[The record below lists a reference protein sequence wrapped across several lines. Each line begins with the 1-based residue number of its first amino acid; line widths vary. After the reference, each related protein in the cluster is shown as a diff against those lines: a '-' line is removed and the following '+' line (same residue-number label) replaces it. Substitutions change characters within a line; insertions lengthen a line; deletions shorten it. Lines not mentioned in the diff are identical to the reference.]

1 MISFKVQSRSYH
13 TLPTETTINYGSFLV
28 KLTRVGLVLIRF
40 DSYWLVLDSCWLGLT
55 RVGLVLIRAE
65 SSWTRVIRV
74 DFGQTRVDLCWLVL
88 SSCWFVSDSCWFVL
102 THVDLCWHSCIR
114 IGLISLKKVS
124 LGCYRFYNFPYFSY
138 ILLLK
143 ISFISFFY
151 FISTEKW
158 NKKGKYLNGVQIF
171 TFSLEHRFV
180 WRQIFQKKFQM
191 VIWSE
196 NVFNSFMTEAVI
208 I

>member
-1 MISFKVQSRSYH
+1 MVVSWS
-13 TLPTETTINYGSFLV
+13 N
-28 KLTRVGLVLIRF
+28 
-40 DSYWLVLDSCWLGLT
+40 WLVSGLCWFVSIRIGSCWT

-88 SSCWFVSDSCWFVL
+88 GSCWFVSDSCWFVL

-171 TFSLEHRFV
+171 NFLASRIDLFDVKDFKRNSADGT
-180 WRQIFQKKFQM
+180 
-191 VIWSE
+191 WSE
-196 NVFNSFMTEAVI
+196 NVFKENFMLQFSWLK
-208 I
+208 